1 MKKVSE
7 LFKAKAVK
15 GDVGVEIEVEGKG
28 LSLVDDAVW
37 RTESDGSLRG
47 EFPKTCAEYIFQTPI
62 VVSAVKAAIM
72 SLKESLGP
80 KAVFEFSYRTS
91 VHVHVNVQKLEY
103 QQLLAMMYTYL
114 LLEEPLTT
122 FAGKKRKGN
131 NFCLRAIDAEGLIDM
146 LNQLFEMGEQGPLM
160 IRNDAVRY
168 SAMNIEALKKYGS
181 LEFRAME
188 GNIDEERIQTW
199 CSALV
204 MVREYGEALGTP
216 EAVYDRFNA
225 LGVDA
230 FMDDVLGHLSHLFKY
245 AKVERDVLTSFS
257 ITLDLPFAF
266 KRFLKALKARGEAKW
281 VVGDLLGYDDAIK
294 AQAEG
299 CVLKGQANG
308 LYKVVGLPVAMK
320 APKFK
325 KPEPKM
331 DADGWIIHDDVDMP
345 EEIEPAP
352 AWPQL
357 RAEDFRVVF
366 NNPDAIAFAPAPPA
380 RRGR

>member
-7 LFKAKAVK
+7 LFKTKAVK

-28 LSLVDDAVW
+28 LSIVDTAVW

-47 EFPKTCAEYIFQTPI
+47 EFPTTCAEYIFQTPI
-62 VVSAVKAAIM
+62 VVSAVKAAII

-80 KAVFEFSYRTS
+80 KAVFEFSHRTS

-114 LLEEPLTT
+114 LLEEPLTS

-131 NFCLRAIDAEGLIDM
+131 NFCLRAIDAEGLIDT
-146 LNQLFEMGEQGPLM
+146 LNQMFGMGENGSLM

-181 LEFRAME
+181 LEFRVME
-188 GNIDEERIQTW
+188 GNMDEERIQTW

-204 MVREYGEALGTP
+204 MLREYGEALGTP

-230 FMDDVLGHLSHLFKY
+230 FLDDVLGHLSHLFKY

-266 KRFLKALKARGEAKW
+266 KRYIKALGQRAEGKW
-281 VVGDLLGYDDAIK
+281 FIGDLLSYEDAIK
-294 AQAEG
+294 AQKDG
-299 CVLKGQANG
+299 CLLAGQANG
-308 LYKVVGLPVAMK
+308 LYKITGLPAAIK
-320 APKFK
+320 APKGFK
-325 KPEPKM
+325 QVAKPVKAGDMMDIAWIDDMEP
-331 DADGWIIHDDVDMP
+331 AP
-345 EEIEPAP
+345 ELEVNAAP
-352 AWPQL
+352 AWPVL
-357 RAEDFRVVF
+357 RQEELQNLFA
-366 NNPDAIAFAPAPPA
+366 NPIPAP
-380 RRGR
+380 RVRGR